1 MYEKL
6 VSDVAFLEGRYE
18 EAAEMYL
25 EGARDGDVLASFNY
39 GYCLWRGIGV
49 KKDPLEAKS
58 FFAFAFNFNLQFIN
72 RCFRHCSFS
81 FLHFSAQQ
89 EL

>member
-18 EAAEMYL
+18 DAAKMYL

-49 KKDPLEAKS
+49 EKDPHEAKQTMKLS
-58 FFAFAFNFNLQFIN
+58 QRIISMLD
-72 RCFRHCSFS
+72 
-81 FLHFSAQQ
+81 
-89 EL
+89 